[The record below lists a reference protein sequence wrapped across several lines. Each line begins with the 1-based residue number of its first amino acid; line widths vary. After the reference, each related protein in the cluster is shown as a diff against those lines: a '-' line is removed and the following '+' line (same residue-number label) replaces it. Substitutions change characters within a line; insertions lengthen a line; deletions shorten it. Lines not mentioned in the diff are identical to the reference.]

1 MVADAFVFEP
11 VTAQALRADHAR
23 ARHLAELSLSAQP
36 LFYRLI
42 PLSRDAILDVVAR
55 QIADPAFDMAEAFVL
70 SGDGGD
76 AALVTDTDMAVLAPA
91 QMAALMAFL
100 RLVPAGDMREFQRR
114 MRAYSASIEP
124 IDDAGRYVSRVAV
137 APDRQGLGL
146 GRRAMSDYLGRA
158 GTAKVHLHVHRDN
171 AAATMLYR
179 SLGFAPRSDADYV
192 FPAFTRAPA

>member
-1 MVADAFVFEP
+1 MADASVFEP
-11 VTAQALRADHAR
+11 VTAEALRADHAR

-42 PLSRDAILDVVAR
+42 PLSHDAIIDSVAR
-55 QIADPAFDMAEAFVL
+55 QIADPAFDMAGAFVL
-70 SGDGGD
+70 SDGGD
-76 AALVTDTDMAVLAPA
+76 AALVTDTDMAVLASA

-137 APDRQGLGL
+137 AAGRQGHGL
-146 GRRAMSDYLGRA
+146 GRRAMSEYLSRV
-158 GTAKVHLHVHRDN
+158 GTTKVHLHVHRDN
-171 AAATMLYR
+171 IAAITLYR
-179 SLGFAPRSDADYV
+179 SLGFAPRSDADHI
-192 FPAFTRAPA
+192 FPAFTRARG